1 MSGFSSTNRMEK
13 QSGAS
18 GPSAIFLLGAG
29 FAVGATAYYLYE
41 AASRQGDI
49 QSEVI

>member
-1 MSGFSSTNRMEK
+1 MQK

-29 FAVGATAYYLYE
+29 FAVGATVAYLYE
-41 AASRQGDI
+41 TASRQGDL